1 MILFENIVQVV
12 PPRPV
17 YRGFQLVVPKGAG
30 FFVTGDEEKLALYR
44 RGRS

>member
-1 MILFENIVQVV
+1 MVL

-17 YRGFQLVVPKGAG
+17 YRDFQLVVPKGAG
-30 FFVTGDEEKLALYR
+30 FGVTVDEEKLALYR